1 MLNQMKSH
9 PPSKLKSK
17 FKNLDKKQF
26 QNSNLLKNL
35 LMMMMRTVKIQIK
48 LPSRRQDRNHSPQNN
63 NLNKLKLLKLKLKN
77 LILKKKTLMQRNK
90 MMKLKRKNNNPSQ
103 SRNKKISNMKF
114 MLEESVSK
122 QLKMI

>member
-1 MLNQMKSH
+1 
-9 PPSKLKSK
+9 
-17 FKNLDKKQF
+17 
-26 QNSNLLKNL
+26 
-35 LMMMMRTVKIQIK
+35 MMMRTVKIQIK